1 MLEELRIK
9 YNKILN
15 LIDTKY
21 KRYFFDIVDFD
32 NKIIGIIGARG
43 IGKTTFLIQYLKNF
57 DFDETLYF
65 SADSILTS
73 GVSLYEIAE
82 EFSKYG
88 GKILAID
95 EIHKYK
101 NFEAE
106 LKEIYDFLDIKVLFS
121 GSSAISLEH
130 SRGDLSRRAILYK
143 VKGLSF
149 REFLEL
155 KLNTQLKK
163 YSLQEILD
171 NHTSIAREITGKIK
185 VFKYFKEY
193 LEYGYYPYYFATPK
207 SYKLLVENSINTAI
221 ENDLLYIFH
230 IDIDNIE
237 KLKQLVKYLCLS
249 KPYELN
255 ISNLSKRIGISRDT
269 LYKYIHYLTLA
280 DVLNRIDVLNKKD
293 TSFLKPSK
301 LYLQNP
307 NLYYT
312 FCLNNEIGT
321 IREIFF
327 INQLEINHQVNYS
340 KIGDFLVN
348 ERYIFEI
355 GGKNKNKYQIKNI
368 ANSYLAIDDIE
379 IGFQNKI
386 PLYLFG
392 FLY

>member
-1 MLEELRIK
+1 MLEELKTK

-21 KRYFFDIVDFD
+21 KRYFFDVVDFD

-57 DFDETLYF
+57 DFEETLYF

-73 GVSLYEIAE
+73 GISLYEIAE

-155 KLNTQLKK
+155 KLNTQFKK

-171 NHTSIAREITGKIK
+171 NHTSIAREITAKLNVYI
-185 VFKYFKEY
+185 YFQVSQV
-193 LEYGYYPYYFATPK
+193 LLK
-207 SYKLLVENSINTAI
+207 SMIRFNGSFDGSVM
-221 ENDLLYIFH
+221 
-230 IDIDNIE
+230 
-237 KLKQLVKYLCLS
+237 V
-249 KPYELN
+249 
-255 ISNLSKRIGISRDT
+255 SNYR
-269 LYKYIHYLTLA
+269 
-280 DVLNRIDVLNKKD
+280 V
-293 TSFLKPSK
+293 
-301 LYLQNP
+301 
-307 NLYYT
+307 
-312 FCLNNEIGT
+312 
-321 IREIFF
+321 
-327 INQLEINHQVNYS
+327 
-340 KIGDFLVN
+340 
-348 ERYIFEI
+348 
-355 GGKNKNKYQIKNI
+355 
-368 ANSYLAIDDIE
+368 
-379 IGFQNKI
+379 
-386 PLYLFG
+386 
-392 FLY
+392 

>member
-21 KRYFFDIVDFD
+21 KRYFFDVVDFD

-57 DFDETLYF
+57 DFEETLYF

-73 GVSLYEIAE
+73 GISLYEIAE

-155 KLNTQLKK
+155 KLNTQFKK

-171 NHTSIAREITGKIK
+171 NHTSIAREITAKIK

-327 INQLEINHQVNYS
+327 INQLEANYQVNYS

-348 ERYIFEI
+348 EKYIFEI
-355 GGKNKNKYQIKNI
+355 GGKNKNKYQIKDI

>member
-1 MLEELRIK
+1 
-9 YNKILN
+9 
-15 LIDTKY
+15 
-21 KRYFFDIVDFD
+21 
-32 NKIIGIIGARG
+32 
-43 IGKTTFLIQYLKNF
+43 
-57 DFDETLYF
+57 
-65 SADSILTS
+65 
-73 GVSLYEIAE
+73 
-82 EFSKYG
+82 
-88 GKILAID
+88 
-95 EIHKYK
+95 
-101 NFEAE
+101 
-106 LKEIYDFLDIKVLFS
+106 
-121 GSSAISLEH
+121 
-130 SRGDLSRRAILYK
+130 
-143 VKGLSF
+143 
-149 REFLEL
+149 
-155 KLNTQLKK
+155 
-163 YSLQEILD
+163 
-171 NHTSIAREITGKIK
+171 
-185 VFKYFKEY
+185 
-193 LEYGYYPYYFATPK
+193 
-207 SYKLLVENSINTAI
+207 VENSRNSAI

-327 INQLEINHQVNYS
+327 INQLEVNHQVNYS

-348 ERYIFEI
+348 EKYIFEI
-355 GGKNKNKYQIKNI
+355 GGKNKNKYQIKDI

-392 FLY
+392 FLF